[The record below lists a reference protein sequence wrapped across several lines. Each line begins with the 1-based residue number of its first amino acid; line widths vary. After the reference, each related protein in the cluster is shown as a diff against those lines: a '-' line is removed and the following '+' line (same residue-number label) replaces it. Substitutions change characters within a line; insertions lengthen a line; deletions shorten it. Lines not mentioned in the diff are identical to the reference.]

1 MLPSHSFQVPAT
13 RSLPII
19 LAFSSIQIDAK
30 MFFSSAALFALAA
43 SLAAAKDSRTYAV
56 NHFYGKGA
64 LVEGRMDPIVSPG
77 KPSSH
82 VHTIQG
88 GNAFAETL
96 SDTALIASTCTSS
109 LIKND
114 KSAYWTPKMYFQDP
128 VNGTFE
134 DVPLF
139 YMNVYY
145 L

>member
-1 MLPSHSFQVPAT
+1 
-13 RSLPII
+13 
-19 LAFSSIQIDAK
+19 
-30 MFFSSAALFALAA
+30 MFFSSAAFFALAA